1 MGKAGTFNWAEPTMM
16 VFGWLLDLN
25 PKIWM
30 LSNSNSKVINLA
42 SVHNE
47 LRGTYVV

>member
-16 VFGWLLDLN
+16 VFGWLLELS
-25 PKIWM
+25 PKVW
-30 LSNSNSKVINLA
+30 LLQNSDSKVTNLA
-42 SVHNE
+42 SEHNA